1 MKTTSL
7 SLATII
13 GVATLWSGAVLASDY
28 SMVSEAVPA
37 QQEEMKSDGQS
48 AISEMQPAEPA
59 AVEPNQ
65 ETGQAQ
71 QETPT
76 SAQEQAPSGSDQPKD

>member
-28 SMVSEAVPA
+28 SMVGEAVPA
-37 QQEEMKSDGQS
+37 QQEEMKSESQS
-48 AISEMQPAEPA
+48 AISEMQPAGPD

-71 QETPT
+71 PETPP
-76 SAQEQAPSGSDQPKD
+76 SAQEQAPPGSDQPKE